1 MKSIMPFPRN
11 NQEVLVHTFVSIG
24 KTQYEPDFKDPSF
37 EVASLAL
44 KVLTIIH
51 PINIMMGEVY
61 THLLFKG
68 VYAT

>member
-1 MKSIMPFPRN
+1 M
-11 NQEVLVHTFVSIG
+11 VHTLVSIG
-24 KTQYEPDFKDPSF
+24 KTRYEPDFKDPSF
-37 EVASLAL
+37 EVVSLTF